1 MSDWYSMNVV
11 LIQTTLTT
19 LLLALSIQVPLRFGV
34 FSFAGVGAFGIGG
47 YGAAMAMVHG
57 GWSTWPAVIV
67 GTLAAGVAT
76 LLLGLVVQRLTG
88 LYMGMATIAFTLIVS
103 VVAVNGGEWT
113 GGAAGLYG
121 ALGEISVPQ
130 IALVVLVV
138 VALLQVTELGGI
150 GRRVD
155 TVREDPELANALG
168 VDVHLYRRASFLVS
182 GLIGGLAGALTTLLR
197 STITPA
203 EVNFHLV
210 ILALT
215 AIVVGGS
222 RSWVGAL
229 IGSVIFV
236 WLPTWIGFFAEW
248 ERVAYGFIVA
258 IAAIYLPHGVLGV
271 AKDLWHRHRTR
282 EERARVAALAR
293 AEGELTR

>member
-1 MSDWYSMNVV
+1 MSTWYDMNVV

-47 YGAAMAMVHG
+47 YGAAMAMVHL
-57 GWSTWPAVIV
+57 GWSTWPAIA
-67 GTLAAGVAT
+67 LASVVAGVVVF
-76 LLLGLVVQRLTG
+76 LLGLVVQRLTG

-103 VVAVNGGEWT
+103 VLAVNGGDWT
-113 GGAAGLYG
+113 GGPMGLYG
-121 ALGEISVPQ
+121 ALGEISVLQ
-130 IALVVLVV
+130 IVVVVLVV
-138 VALLQVTELGGI
+138 VGLLQVTELRGM
-150 GRRVD
+150 GRRIDV
-155 TVREDPELANALG
+155 VRDDPELANALG
-168 VDVHLYRRASFLVS
+168 VDVARYRQLSFFVS
-182 GLIGGLAGALTTLLR
+182 GLIGGLAGAITTLLR
-197 STITPA
+197 STITPS

-229 IGSVIFV
+229 IGAVIFV

-258 IAAIYLPHGVLGV
+258 LAAIYLPSGVLGV
-271 AKDLWHRHRTR
+271 VKDAWHRFSTR
-282 EERARVAALAR
+282 DERARVAALAEE
-293 AEGELTR
+293 A

>member
-1 MSDWYSMNVV
+1 MSTWYDMNVV

-47 YGAAMAMVHG
+47 YGSAMAMVHL
-57 GWSTWPAVIV
+57 GWSTWPAVV
-67 GTLAAGVAT
+67 LGSVVAGVVVF
-76 LLLGLVVQRLTG
+76 LLGLVVQRLTG

-103 VVAVNGGEWT
+103 VLAVNGGDWT
-113 GGAAGLYG
+113 GGAMGLYG
-121 ALGEISVPQ
+121 ALGEVSVLQ
-130 IALVVLVV
+130 IVAVVLVV
-138 VALLQVTELGGI
+138 VGLLHLTELGGM
-150 GRRVD
+150 GRRIDV
-155 TVREDPELANALG
+155 VRDDPELANALG
-168 VDVHLYRRASFLVS
+168 VDVSRYRQLSFLVS
-182 GLIGGLAGALTTLLR
+182 GVIGGLAGAITTLLR
-197 STITPA
+197 STITPS

-222 RSWVGAL
+222 RSWMGAL

-236 WLPTWIGFFAEW
+236 WLPTWISFLAEW

-258 IAAIYLPHGVLGV
+258 VAAIYLPSGVLGV
-271 AKDLWHRHRTR
+271 VKDAWHRFRTR
-282 EERARVAALAR
+282 EERARVAALAK
-293 AEGELTR
+293 EG

>member
-1 MSDWYSMNVV
+1 MSTWYDMNVV

-47 YGAAMAMVHG
+47 YGAAMAMVHL
-57 GWSTWPAVIV
+57 GWSTWPAVA
-67 GTLAAGVAT
+67 LASLVAGVVVF
-76 LLLGLVVQRLTG
+76 LLGLVVQRLTG

-103 VVAVNGGEWT
+103 VLAVNGGDWT
-113 GGAAGLYG
+113 GGPMGLYG
-121 ALGEISVPQ
+121 ALGEISVLQ
-130 IALVVLVV
+130 IVVVVLVV
-138 VALLQVTELGGI
+138 VGLLQVTELRGP
-150 GRRVD
+150 GRRIDV
-155 TVREDPELANALG
+155 VRDDPELANALG
-168 VDVHLYRRASFLVS
+168 VDVARYRQFSFFVS
-182 GLIGGLAGALTTLLR
+182 GLIGGLAGAITTLLR
-197 STITPA
+197 STITPS

-258 IAAIYLPHGVLGV
+258 LAAIYLPSGVLGV
-271 AKDLWHRHRTR
+271 VKDAWHRFSTR
-282 EERARVAALAR
+282 EERARVAALAEE
-293 AEGELTR
+293 A

>member
-1 MSDWYSMNVV
+1 MSTWYDMNVV

-47 YGAAMAMVHG
+47 YGAAMAMVHL
-57 GWSTWPAVIV
+57 GWSTWPAIA
-67 GTLAAGVAT
+67 LASVVAGVVVF
-76 LLLGLVVQRLTG
+76 LLGLVVQRLTG

-103 VVAVNGGEWT
+103 VLAVNGGDWT
-113 GGAAGLYG
+113 GGPMGLYG
-121 ALGEISVPQ
+121 ALGEISVLQ
-130 IALVVLVV
+130 IVVVVLVV
-138 VALLQVTELGGI
+138 VGLLQVTELRGM
-150 GRRVD
+150 GRRIDV
-155 TVREDPELANALG
+155 VRDDPELANALG
-168 VDVHLYRRASFLVS
+168 VDVARYRRLSFFVS
-182 GLIGGLAGALTTLLR
+182 GLIGGLAGAITTLLR
-197 STITPA
+197 STITPS

-258 IAAIYLPHGVLGV
+258 LAAIYLPSGVLGV
-271 AKDLWHRHRTR
+271 AKDAWHRFSTR
-282 EERARVAALAR
+282 DERARVAALAEE
-293 AEGELTR
+293 A

>member
-1 MSDWYSMNVV
+1 MSTWYDMNVV

-47 YGAAMAMVHG
+47 YGAAMAMVHL
-57 GWSTWPAVIV
+57 GWSTWPAIA
-67 GTLAAGVAT
+67 LASVVAGVVVF
-76 LLLGLVVQRLTG
+76 LLGLVVQRLTG

-103 VVAVNGGEWT
+103 VLAVNGGDWT
-113 GGAAGLYG
+113 GGPMGLYG
-121 ALGEISVPQ
+121 ALGEISVLQ
-130 IALVVLVV
+130 IVVVVLVV
-138 VALLQVTELGGI
+138 VGLLQVTELRGM
-150 GRRVD
+150 GRRIDV
-155 TVREDPELANALG
+155 VRDDPELANALG
-168 VDVHLYRRASFLVS
+168 VDVARYRQLSFFVS
-182 GLIGGLAGALTTLLR
+182 GLIGGLAGAITTLLR
-197 STITPA
+197 STITPS

-258 IAAIYLPHGVLGV
+258 LAAIYLPSGVLGV
-271 AKDLWHRHRTR
+271 VKDAWHRFSTR
-282 EERARVAALAR
+282 DERARVAALAEE
-293 AEGELTR
+293 A

>member
-1 MSDWYSMNVV
+1 MSTWYDMNVV

-47 YGAAMAMVHG
+47 YGAAMAMVHL
-57 GWSTWPAVIV
+57 GWSTWPSVA
-67 GTLAAGVAT
+67 LASLVAGVVVF
-76 LLLGLVVQRLTG
+76 LLGLVVQRLTG

-103 VVAVNGGEWT
+103 VLAVNGGDWT
-113 GGAAGLYG
+113 GGPMGLYG
-121 ALGEISVPQ
+121 ALGEISVLQ
-130 IALVVLVV
+130 IVVVVLVV
-138 VALLQVTELGGI
+138 VGLLQVTELRGL
-150 GRRVD
+150 GRRIDV
-155 TVREDPELANALG
+155 VRDDPELANALG
-168 VDVHLYRRASFLVS
+168 VDVARYRQLSFFVS
-182 GLIGGLAGALTTLLR
+182 GLIGGLAGAITTLLR
-197 STITPA
+197 STITPS

-258 IAAIYLPHGVLGV
+258 LAAIYLPSGVLGV
-271 AKDLWHRHRTR
+271 VKDAWHRFSTR
-282 EERARVAALAR
+282 EERARVAALAEE
-293 AEGELTR
+293 A

>member
-1 MSDWYSMNVV
+1 MSTWYDMNVV

-47 YGAAMAMVHG
+47 YGSAMAMVHL
-57 GWSTWPAVIV
+57 GWSTWPAVALGAV
-67 GTLAAGVAT
+67 VAGAT
-76 LLLGLVVQRLTG
+76 VFLLGLVVQRLTG
-88 LYMGMATIAFTLIVS
+88 LYMGMATIAFTLIIS
-103 VVAVNGGEWT
+103 VLAVNGGDWT
-113 GGAAGLYG
+113 GGAMGLYG
-121 ALGEISVPQ
+121 ALGEISVAQ
-130 IALVVLVV
+130 IVVVVLVV
-138 VALLQVTELGGI
+138 VGLLQLTELRGM
-150 GRRVD
+150 GRRIDV
-155 TVREDPELANALG
+155 VRDDPELANALG
-168 VDVHLYRRASFLVS
+168 VDVARYRQLSFLVS
-182 GLIGGLAGALTTLLR
+182 GLIGGLAGAITTLLR
-197 STITPA
+197 STITPS

-236 WLPTWIGFFAEW
+236 WLPTWISFFAEW

-258 IAAIYLPHGVLGV
+258 LAAIYLPSGVLGV
-271 AKDLWHRHRTR
+271 AKDAWHRFRTR
-282 EERARVAALAR
+282 EERARVAALAK
-293 AEGELTR
+293 EGTA